1 MIFPAFPPSVARHGN
16 ANVISRVP
24 RRSARGTNRL
34 KAWAMSLGQ
43 VAVDDHVSPFMGDMT
58 FIYIYMYDNDKNI
71 RILNIVWFSSGFGF
85 GPYLYYWIE
94 PHSWKL
100 HHRFFLTWQLKN
112 SWRPGEIQRK
122 MGPTKFSGTNIAME
136 ITVSLGNDLQMVD
149 VHGLS
154 ISIVSLLRGTRRKF
168 DPRVWNEAYRWLKWP
183 FPIRKSPTGTPF
195 GSVQPSHAGVQPR
208 TLSSIMF
215 YLSKMIFGYMWQF
228 PKHLFCAFPNHLIV
242 EPIGSTTAAV
252 HPQTSPFPKG

>member
-1 MIFPAFPPSVARHGN
+1 MIFPAFPPSAARHGN

-58 FIYIYMYDNDKNI
+58 FIYIYMTMTRTYLKV
-71 RILNIVWFSSGFGF
+71 LKIVWFSSGFGFGF

-94 PHSWKL
+94 PHSWNL
-100 HHRFFLTWQLKN
+100 HHRFFLTWRLKN

-154 ISIVSLLRGTRRKF
+154 ISILQGTRRKF
-168 DPRVWNEAYRWLKWP
+168 DPRVEMKPTDDSNDHFRSENLPPGPHLAACSPHMQGYSQEHLVLSCSICQKWYLETCGSFQSICFVP
-183 FPIRKSPTGTPF
+183 SPI
-195 GSVQPSHAGVQPR
+195 
-208 TLSSIMF
+208 I
-215 YLSKMIFGYMWQF
+215 W
-228 PKHLFCAFPNHLIV
+228 
-242 EPIGSTTAAV
+242 
-252 HPQTSPFPKG
+252 